1 MFSCTMQSVYSYERP
16 MNTVRISPGLV
27 GSVGDVLASVR
38 LKQSTPALPMRFD
51 PAYEPMYGSNVQDG
65 FSYSFTSG
73 GGPAA
78 TEQQVRRFHPP
89 ERSVV
94 GTRYQ
99 DMRAPDK
106 TLEPIM
112 GSTGRYD
119 WYNRVANV
127 YQAKVTGD
135 MFLPL
140 PGPFEPRSVTRGGQ
154 VPRIVAIDRP
164 QGQNLNDD
172 KFYDK
177 REDKTK
183 GNAPGAKR
191 AIICTRP
198 NGTRTYKLVPV
209 PART

>member
-1 MFSCTMQSVYSYERP
+1 MQSIYSYEKP
-16 MNTVRISPGLV
+16 LNTRLISPGVV
-27 GSVGDVLASVR
+27 GSVGDVLAAVR

-78 TEQQVRRFHPP
+78 TKQQIRQYYPP

-94 GTRYQ
+94 GVRYQ
-99 DMRAPDK
+99 DVRAPDK

-140 PGPFEPRSVTRGGQ
+140 PGPFKPTSVTRGGQ
-154 VPRIVAIDRP
+154 VPRIIAVDRP
-164 QGQNLNDD
+164 PYTRLHDD
-172 KFYDK
+172 SIFDR
-177 REDKTK
+177 REDQTK
-183 GNAPGAKR
+183 GNPPGNKR
-191 AIICTRP
+191 AVICNKPDGRRIYRLIPT
-198 NGTRTYKLVPV
+198 K
-209 PART
+209 

>member
-1 MFSCTMQSVYSYERP
+1 MQSIYSYEKP
-16 MNTVRISPGLV
+16 LNTRLISPGLV
-27 GSVGDVLASVR
+27 GSVGDVLAAVR

-78 TEQQVRRFHPP
+78 TVQQIRQYHPP

-94 GTRYQ
+94 GIKYQ
-99 DMRAPDK
+99 DLRAPDK
-106 TLEPIM
+106 TLEPLM
-112 GSTGRYD
+112 GSGGRYN

-140 PGPFEPRSVTRGGQ
+140 PGPFQPNSITRGSQ

-164 QGQNLNDD
+164 SFTNLNDD
-172 KFYDK
+172 TFFDK

-183 GNAPGAKR
+183 GNAPGVKR
-191 AIICTRP
+191 AVVCTKPDGR
-198 NGTRTYKLVPV
+198 RTYKLVPTR
-209 PART
+209 P